1 MRDIEF
7 RQVRSFEGLPDGGP
21 GTEEQSA
28 SHTYPRFIDYVAE
41 LPKVRD
47 VALWQAERRLV
58 VKNFAKT
65 G

>member
-41 LPKVRD
+41 LPKVR
-47 VALWQAERRLV
+47 E
-58 VKNFAKT
+58 T